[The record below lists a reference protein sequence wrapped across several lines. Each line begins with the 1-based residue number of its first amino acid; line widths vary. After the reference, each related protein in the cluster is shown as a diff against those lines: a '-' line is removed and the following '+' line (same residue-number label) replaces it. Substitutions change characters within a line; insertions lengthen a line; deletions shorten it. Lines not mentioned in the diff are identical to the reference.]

1 MSKSTGGS
9 QSCEKLNLRS
19 GSFTNAELYWKLFT
33 ENLLFQKIFLL
44 EQLWEGVQKI
54 HMVNLL
60 DKFPKS
66 NFPRKS
72 PGEFLPSI
80 SKFSRHIPD
89 ECYNCFKCYDLHFNI
104 FIFTQS

>member
-9 QSCEKLNLRS
+9 QSCEKFNLRS

-33 ENLLFQKIFLL
+33 ENLLFQKTFLL

-60 DKFPKS
+60 DKFPQVKLPQEIPRWIPPL
-66 NFPRKS
+66 NF
-72 PGEFLPSI
+72 EILPTHSWWV
-80 SKFSRHIPD
+80 
-89 ECYNCFKCYDLHFNI
+89 L
-104 FIFTQS
+104 